1 MGIFDF
7 LKRGKSFEKRN
18 KSGMIELFLG
28 DDISVSGYTPLSK
41 NPEVQICVNYIAE
54 LVSSMTIYLMENG
67 KKGDRRIKDGLAYKI
82 DVEPSQIYTR
92 KNFIYQ
98 IVKKMLIDGNCIVYP
113 EYQGDRLYD
122 LKILPNATVISGE
135 YTYKV
140 FNDGVV
146 YEPDEI
152 LNFISNP
159 DLNNPGLSKGYAPEL
174 KDLVQNLTQ
183 AAKTKREFMSSK
195 YRPPLIV
202 RVDSMHEELSS
213 EEGRRKIIEKYMK
226 TSDAGEPWILPV
238 EMFDVKEIRPLS
250 LKDIAINESAE
261 LDKKTVARIIGT
273 PNYVVGIG
281 EFNRLEYRNFV
292 STKLMSIAQ
301 IISQE
306 FTRKLLYS
314 NERYFKFNQMSL
326 YAYDVEEM
334 ANVIKSLYP
343 MGLINKNESRDWVNL
358 SPTDDG
364 DEFKL
369 LENYIPAD
377 MSGKQKK
384 LKGMEGKKD
393 E

>member
-1 MGIFDF
+1 M
-7 LKRGKSFEKRN
+7 
-18 KSGMIELFLG
+18 
-28 DDISVSGYTPLSK
+28 
-41 NPEVQICVNYIAE
+41 
-54 LVSSMTIYLMENG
+54 
-67 KKGDRRIKDGLAYKI
+67 
-82 DVEPSQIYTR
+82 
-92 KNFIYQ
+92 
-98 IVKKMLIDGNCIVYP
+98 
-113 EYQGDRLYD
+113 
-122 LKILPNATVISGE
+122 
-135 YTYKV
+135 
-140 FNDGVV
+140 
-146 YEPDEI
+146 
-152 LNFISNP
+152 
-159 DLNNPGLSKGYAPEL
+159 
-174 KDLVQNLTQ
+174 
-183 AAKTKREFMSSK
+183 
-195 YRPPLIV
+195 
-202 RVDSMHEELSS
+202 
-213 EEGRRKIIEKYMK
+213 
-226 TSDAGEPWILPV
+226 
-238 EMFDVKEIRPLS
+238 
-250 LKDIAINESAE
+250 
-261 LDKKTVARIIGT
+261 
-273 PNYVVGIG
+273 VGIG

-334 ANVIKSLYP
+334 ANVIKILYP